1 MKILSKLYNLQKRTV
16 VLTGAGGN
24 LAEKISLILADLG
37 ADLILIS
44 RKKKLKNNYDKK
56 LNKLYPNLKLKKII
70 CDLSKNKS
78 RNALIKRLNKSKIHI
93 LINNATF
100 KENNLK
106 GYASGFKEQNL
117 KKWKSSLEI
126 NLICAFHLSQGLHR
140 NLINSGNGSIINIS
154 SIYGV
159 YPPVW
164 KIYDGTNMGNSSAYA
179 SAKAGLI
186 QLTKWLSSTLAP
198 KVRVNSISPGGIFRN
213 QPKKFVNAYN
223 KKTLLNRMASE
234 EDLMGIVAYLASD
247 ASSYV
252 TGQNIIVDGG
262 WGN

>member
-1 MKILSKLYNLQKRTV
+1 MKILEKLYNLNNRTV
-16 VLTGAGGN
+16 VLTGASGH

-37 ADLILIS
+37 ANLILIS
-44 RKKKLKNNYDKK
+44 RKNKLKNDYDKK
-56 LNKLYPNLKLKKII
+56 LKKFYPNCKLKKII
-70 CDLSKNKS
+70 CDLSKEKS
-78 RNALIKRLNKSKIHI
+78 RKMLIKKLNKTKINI

-100 KENNLK
+100 KENNSK
-106 GYASGFKEQNL
+106 GYASKFKEQNL
-117 KKWKSSLEI
+117 KKWKSSLEV
-126 NLICAFHLSQGLHR
+126 NLICSFHLSQGLSQ
-140 NLINSGNGSIINIS
+140 NLINSGKGSIINIA

-159 YPPVW
+159 YRPVW
-164 KIYDGTNMGNSSAYA
+164 SLYEGTKMGNSSAYA

-198 KVRVNSISPGGIFRN
+198 KVRVNCISPGGILRK
-213 QPKKFVNAYN
+213 QPKKFILSYN
-223 KKTLLNRMASE
+223 KKTLLKRMAQE

-252 TGQNIIVDGG
+252 TGQNILVDGG

>member
-1 MKILSKLYNLQKRTV
+1 MKILKNLYNLKNRTV
-16 VLTGAGGN
+16 VLTGASGN

-37 ADLILIS
+37 ANLILIS
-44 RKKKLKNNYDKK
+44 RRKKFKNDYDKK
-56 LNKLYPNLKLKKII
+56 LKILYPDLKLKKII
-70 CDLSKNKS
+70 CDLSKEKNRTS
-78 RNALIKRLNKSKIHI
+78 LIKKLNKENINI

-100 KENNLK
+100 KENNLN
-106 GYASGFKEQNL
+106 GYASNFKKQNL

-126 NLICAFHLSQGLHR
+126 NLICAFHLSQGLHH
-140 NLINSGNGSIINIS
+140 NLINSGKGSIINIA
-154 SIYGV
+154 SIYG
-159 YPPVW
+159 
-164 KIYDGTNMGNSSAYA
+164 IYSPDWNIYKGTNMGNSSAYA

-198 KVRVNSISPGGIFRN
+198 NVRVNSISPGGIFRK
-213 QPKKFVNAYN
+213 QHKKFVSSY
-223 KKTLLNRMASE
+223 KKRTLLRRMAKE
-234 EDLMGIVAYLASD
+234 EDLMGIIAYLASD